1 MAGFHTR
8 RTLEHW
14 HPELGPLEDWLAARA
29 ERGMV
34 PEYPWDPEP
43 VIVNGV
49 KVLSY
54 ALVDATWLAAHP
66 EHTAALREA
75 AADHAD

>member
-1 MAGFHTR
+1 MRQVR

-14 HPELGPLEDWLAARA
+14 SPDLGPLDDWLTAWA
-29 ERGMV
+29 EQGMV
-34 PEYPWDPEP
+34 PEYPWPSTP
-43 VIVNGV
+43 IAV
-49 KVLSY
+49 KGRQVSPY

-66 EHTAALREA
+66 EYTAALREA